1 MKFTR
6 QYRKLKNV
14 YLKVAVA
21 ACLFVIFVIP
31 FATRF
36 TAPVQAETGSGRM
49 AEGIAGYT
57 VVLNG
62 TPVAVTGSEDAARTA
77 LQAVRN
83 RLNEENGTVVYAD
96 TNLEVYAED
105 NIRGK
110 LLGEAEL
117 ENVLYNA
124 VAATAYVPDN
134 VVYTVRIDDFMVTVR
149 SEAEIIELLE
159 AAKNRIAGEAA
170 DGFQVELVDST
181 SNGMSCRT
189 VNVTTADIAMNEAA
203 KVLATID
210 GTDTVQVTDE
220 TVFEDGVLYVGFAE
234 NVEVIETSGNANAVK
249 TVEEAL
255 EEITKEKAEK
265 GTYEVVSGDCLSS
278 IAEKTNIP
286 LADLYA
292 LNENLDENSVIMPG
306 DLLTITVPT
315 PELSVVVK
323 EEVTYSEEYQADIVY
338 IDNNSMYQGQQNVVT
353 QGTPGYREVIAV
365 VSSANNVE
373 YDREIISQTI
383 LTEATPTVI
392 ERGTQI
398 PPTFINPVSTMQ
410 ITSDYGYRVHPVSGQ
425 VGSFHT
431 GIDLYVPM
439 GTAVKASCG
448 GTVTLAGW
456 NGGYGWCV
464 DISHG
469 NGITTRYGHLS
480 SIEVSVGQTVSQ
492 GQRIALSGASGNV
505 TGPHLHF
512 EVLLWGNTQNP
523 KEYLN
528 R

>member
-6 QYRKLKNV
+6 QYRKLKNI

-36 TAPVQAETGSGRM
+36 TSPVQAEVSSRM
-49 AEGIAGYT
+49 AQGTAGYT
-57 VVLNG
+57 VVFNG
-62 TPVAVTGSEDAARTA
+62 TPVAVTDSEDAARTA

-83 RLNEENGTVVYAD
+83 RLNEEHGTIVYAD
-96 TNLEVYAED
+96 TDLEVYADE
-105 NIRGK
+105 NVTGK
-110 LLGEAEL
+110 LLDETEL
-117 ENVLYNA
+117 ENVLYN
-124 VAATAYVPDN
+124 VVSATAFVPDN
-134 VVYTVRIDDFMVTVR
+134 MAYTVRIDDFMVTVR
-149 SEAEIIELLE
+149 SEADVIALLE
-159 AAKNRIAGEAA
+159 SAKNRIAGEAA
-170 DGFQVELVDST
+170 EGFQVELVDST
-181 SNGMSCRT
+181 SNGMSRRT

-234 NVEVIETSGNANAVK
+234 NVEVIETSGNANEVM

-265 GTYEVVSGDCLSS
+265 GTYEVVQGDCLTA
-278 IAEKTNIP
+278 IADKTNIS
-286 LADLYA
+286 LDELYA

-315 PELSVVVK
+315 PEISIVLK
-323 EEVTYSEEYQADIVY
+323 EEVTYSEEYQADVVY
-338 IDNNSMYQGQQNVVT
+338 IDNNGMYQGQQNVVT

-365 VSSANNVE
+365 VSSSNRVE
-373 YDREIISQTI
+373 YDREIICQTI
-383 LTEATPTVI
+383 ITEATPTVI
-392 ERGTQI
+392 ERGTLI

-425 VGSFHT
+425 VGSFHS

-512 EVLLWGNTQNP
+512 EVLLWGNSQNP
-523 KEYLN
+523 KNYLN
-528 R
+528 K

>member
-21 ACLFVIFVIP
+21 ACLFIIFVIP

-36 TAPVQAETGSGRM
+36 TTPEEVEAGSRM
-49 AEGIAGYT
+49 AAGTAGYT

-62 TPVAVTGSEDAARTA
+62 TPIGCTEDADIARTA
-77 LQAVRN
+77 LQSVRA
-83 RLNEENGTVVYAD
+83 RLNDENGTTVYAD
-96 TNLEVYAED
+96 TQLEVFADD

-110 LLGEAEL
+110 LLDEAEL
-117 ENVLYNA
+117 EKLMYDA
-124 VAATAYVPDN
+124 VTSVAYVPEN
-134 VVYTVRIDDFMVTVR
+134 LAYTVRIDDYMVTVG
-149 SEAEIIELLE
+149 SEAEVIELLE
-159 AAKNRIAGEAA
+159 AAKNKMAGDDATA
-170 DGFQVELVDST
+170 FQVELVDST
-181 SNGMSCRT
+181 DNGLSHKT
-189 VNVTTADIAMNEAA
+189 VNVATADITMNEAA

-210 GTDTVQVTDE
+210 GTDTVQVTED
-220 TVFEDGVLYVGFAE
+220 TVFEDGVLYVGFKE
-234 NVEVIETSGNANAVK
+234 KIEVIETLGNSASVMS
-249 TVEEAL
+249 VEEAL
-255 EEITKEKAEK
+255 DDITKEKAEK
-265 GTYEVVSGDCLSS
+265 GTYEVQSGDCLSS
-278 IAEKTNIP
+278 IADKTGIA
-286 LADLYA
+286 LSELYE
-292 LNENLDENSVIMPG
+292 LNEGLNEDSVIMPG
-306 DLLTITVPT
+306 DLITITVPT

-323 EEVTYSEEYQADIVY
+323 EEVTYSEEYQADVVY
-338 IDNNSMYQGQQNVVT
+338 VDNNSMYQGQQNVIS

-365 VSSANNVE
+365 VSSKNNKE
-373 YDREIISQTI
+373 YDREIISQSI
-383 LTEATPTVI
+383 ITESTPTVI
-392 ERGTQI
+392 ERGTLI
-398 PPTFINPVSTMQ
+398 PPTFINPLISMVE
-410 ITSDYGYRVHPVSGQ
+410 TSGYGYRTHPVSGQ
-425 VGSFHT
+425 AGSFHT

-469 NGITTRYGHLS
+469 NGLTTRYGHLS

-512 EVLLWGNTQNP
+512 EVLLWGNSQNP
-523 KEYLN
+523 YNYLN
-528 R
+528 K